1 MKEKCLKTILSH
13 LPGRL
18 RAPLSRAVPFFE
30 SEAQEIIFRAGRPSV
45 IECGATR
52 YYLTENGVL
61 TAFRQEQDL
70 LITTISD
77 IREIL
82 KSICEYSVYARQNE
96 LNSGFITIENGV
108 RVGVCGTAVTGENG
122 IVNIKDITTLS
133 FRVTA
138 EYRGIAKPFLDL
150 IDPLGG
156 VLLCGPPCSG
166 KTTMIRDMARLLS
179 EKHKVSIIDERNEI
193 AATVNGMHSFDI
205 GLCDILVYM
214 KKSDGVIHALRSLSP
229 DIIVCDELGNAHDA
243 ELLLEAMRCGTAF
256 IATVHAQSIDD
267 LRCRRAT
274 AAILD
279 SGAFRYVAIL
289 SDRSSAGRIE
299 TVYELRGACA

>member
-61 TAFRQEQDL
+61 IAFRQEQDL

-77 IREIL
+77 IREIF
-82 KSICEYSVYARQNE
+82 KSICDYSVYARQNE
-96 LNSGFITIENGV
+96 LNSGFMPI
-108 RVGVCGTAVTGENG
+108 
-122 IVNIKDITTLS
+122 
-133 FRVTA
+133 
-138 EYRGIAKPFLDL
+138 LDL
-150 IDPLGG
+150 IDPLDGI
-156 VLLCGPPCSG
+156 LLCGPPCSG

-179 EKHKVSIIDERNEI
+179 GKHKVSIIDERNEI

-256 IATVHAQSIDD
+256 IATVHARSIDD

-279 SGAFRYVAIL
+279 SGAFSYVAIL